1 MREARASERPP
12 RELVS
17 RFMGD
22 RHDRR
27 SVEGI
32 LDRFPALCKRN
43 FFLDN
48 ELISWAIPR
57 KFFGDGQIRL
67 AAETVP
73 HYFSE
78 GIAEGVQS
86 GRSYDA
92 LWDVGTYEVDT
103 TEVRG
108 GLIASETSEDSD
120 PESFVPRDV
129 TEEDKLRIGYHR
141 CRWLNVP
148 ASPTSAGIPEYGSTR
163 GMRKFRIIL
172 YGQRFHGLRLTFT
185 RHIGDGKIVRSND
198 LRLPDYKIL
207 WMLWVPEA
215 KSEQNKRALLEDT
228 SILTGRTLETIRQDG
243 IKWRERFLE
252 SYKRLERAPLR
263 LWARES
269 VQQPL

>member
-1 MREARASERPP
+1 MR
-12 RELVS
+12 LQ
-17 RFMGD
+17 
-22 RHDRR
+22 
-27 SVEGI
+27 
-32 LDRFPALCKRN
+32 
-43 FFLDN
+43 LDN

-92 LWDVGTYEVDT
+92 LWDVGTYEVSTLFYRCDKASINRPYSLQVDT

-120 PESFVPRDV
+120 SESFVPRDV
-129 TEEDKLRIGYHR
+129 TEEDKLRIRYHR

-172 YGQRFHGLRLTFT
+172 VSF
-185 RHIGDGKIVRSND
+185 
-198 LRLPDYKIL
+198 
-207 WMLWVPEA
+207 
-215 KSEQNKRALLEDT
+215 
-228 SILTGRTLETIRQDG
+228 SIRIAG
-243 IKWRERFLE
+243 
-252 SYKRLERAPLR
+252 
-263 LWARES
+263 ARVS
-269 VQQPL
+269 